1 LELDTIIVMTWA
13 SCTLLTPTIGT
24 VWKCVQMSSSRSYG
38 PDWKKYAGKD
48 IFSKMIDIGWISNEV
63 DFMNGT
69 EGIIAL
75 ISAT

>member
-1 LELDTIIVMTWA
+1 
-13 SCTLLTPTIGT
+13 
-24 VWKCVQMSSSRSYG
+24 MSSSRSYG